1 MLLVSAAAV
10 AVAVFFFGYR
20 FWQRWNTPAERE
32 RRRRLLVYAD
42 GRTTDGTVTD
52 IPDSEADDALLIHY
66 RYVVGGVEYSAA
78 QDVSA
83 LPDAIGNARQFL
95 GPATVKYFPRL
106 PANSIVVCEEWSG
119 LRRPSSSSDEALG
132 NPAPAPDIQNL

>member
-10 AVAVFFFGYR
+10 AAVAACFFGYR
-20 FWQRWNTPAERE
+20 FWKRWNTPAERE
-32 RRRRLLVYAD
+32 RRRRLLVHAK

-52 IPDSEADDALLIHY
+52 IPDSDRNSEPLIHY

-83 LPDAIGNARQFL
+83 LHDAIGDPPQFL
-95 GPATVKYFPRL
+95 GAVTVKYSPRL
-106 PANSIVVCEEWSG
+106 PANSIVVCEDWSG
-119 LRRPSSSSDEALG
+119 LRSSAD
-132 NPAPAPDIQNL
+132 

>member
-1 MLLVSAAAV
+1 MVV
-10 AVAVFFFGYR
+10 AVAASFFGYR
-20 FWQRWNTPAERE
+20 FWQRWNTPVERE
-32 RRRRLLVYAD
+32 RRRRLLVHAK

-52 IPDSEADDALLIHY
+52 IPESEGAGEPLIHY

-83 LPDAIGNARQFL
+83 LRDAIGDAQQFL
-95 GPATVKYFPRL
+95 GTVTVKYFPRL

-119 LRRPSSSSDEALG
+119 LRRSPNVAGPTLLNAIST
-132 NPAPAPDIQNL
+132 PDIQDS